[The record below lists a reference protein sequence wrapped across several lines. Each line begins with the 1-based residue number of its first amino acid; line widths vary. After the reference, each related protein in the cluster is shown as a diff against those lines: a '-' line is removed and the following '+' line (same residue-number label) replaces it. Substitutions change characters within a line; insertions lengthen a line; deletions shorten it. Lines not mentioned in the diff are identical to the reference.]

1 MPFTTQDS
9 NAAMNVIKFIVFLFG
24 VPNIIITGKNS
35 KFISG
40 EFEDY
45 CNELGIKLRFA
56 SVAHP

>member
-24 VPNIIITGKNS
+24 VPNIIITCKNS
-35 KFISG
+35 KFISC